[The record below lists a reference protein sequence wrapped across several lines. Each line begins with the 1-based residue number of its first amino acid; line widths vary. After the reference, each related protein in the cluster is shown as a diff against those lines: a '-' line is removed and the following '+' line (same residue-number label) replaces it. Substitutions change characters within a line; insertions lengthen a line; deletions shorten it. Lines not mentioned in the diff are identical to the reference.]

1 MLARMGADAVGMS
14 TVLEATALHAMGA
27 LVAGLS
33 LISNLAAGV
42 GDAPLDHQEVLAAGR
57 RSEARIAALVERVAP
72 LLVAV
77 E

>member
-1 MLARMGADAVGMS
+1 MGAF
-14 TVLEATALHAMGA
+14 
-27 LVAGLS
+27 VAGLS

-42 GDAPLDHQEVLAAGR
+42 DDAPLDHQEVLAAGR
-57 RSEARIAALVERVAP
+57 RSEARIAALLERVAP